1 MDKDYFGKEKAYHFW
16 ACLVLALYSTEMAI
30 ATIFA
35 KEYGDSKSPDNHWC
49 WWDVVSGMLGVIV
62 GTVIRILIIGQWNWI

>member
-1 MDKDYFGKEKAYHFW
+1 MIIPQDKIKHF
-16 ACLVLALYSTEMAI
+16 AVCVILSLINPMLAVGASLG
-30 ATIFA
+30 
-35 KEYGDSKSPDNHWC
+35 KEYGDKGAVGNHWC